1 MLTACWERKVGVCTC
16 EAGAPISQADL
27 ERHPVG
33 LRKRALPLHKSCLV
47 FRCCGIKEK
56 QIVISLAGPEVWRDL
71 QLGISVPKADV
82 CPHATLATAISEMC
96 KKGVGEGR
104 PQPETMLPRSG
115 RNTDLHCCGKHTAPT
130 GQQMQSL
137 QYKLLFVFYLEGSTW
152 RHTCRITTT
161 AGDVDSSPALWY
173 PQPILSQVTH
183 ARIISLLCCK
193 DNRTAT
199 PDWGCP
205 FLLFTH
211 RHIALMLR
219 NSPLTM

>member
-1 MLTACWERKVGVCTC
+1 MERFAVGDFC
-16 EAGAPISQADL
+16 A
-27 ERHPVG
+27 
-33 LRKRALPLHKSCLV
+33 KS
-47 FRCCGIKEK
+47 RC
-56 QIVISLAGPEVWRDL
+56 
-71 QLGISVPKADV
+71 

-115 RNTDLHCCGKHTAPT
+115 RNTDLHCCGKYTAPT

-211 RHIALMLR
+211 RHIALML
-219 NSPLTM
+219 PLCKETLLWPCRVLRQKLLEMQDGAIQLSRMRITCRLRG